1 MPLYV
6 LQSWTNSTVYFYFFS
21 IKPSNWNNGKNSRL
35 IWTEKKTF
43 LWDYNC
49 IIILCQLIL
58 KLIRCPCSYCPGTAV
73 MCRFSAACTCC
84 SASPWP
90 HPEIFKCGEAIHA
103 NVATAH
109 FPKTC
114 CSLSNITSN
123 RFPGKTLR
131 TPTWPLP
138 LRPFLPTTSL
148 ILCHADGCNCQTVLL
163 VDNSHMWRVWARWE
177 GEDSGWGGLECGP
190 LILWATGSSLLIIA
204 CWSQC
209 SYSW

>member
-1 MPLYV
+1 
-6 LQSWTNSTVYFYFFS
+6 
-21 IKPSNWNNGKNSRL
+21 
-35 IWTEKKTF
+35 
-43 LWDYNC
+43 
-49 IIILCQLIL
+49 
-58 KLIRCPCSYCPGTAV
+58 

-131 TPTWPLP
+131 TPTCWPLP

-148 ILCHADGCNCQTVLL
+148 ILCHADGCNCQTVLWWTTL
-163 VDNSHMWRVWARWE
+163 ICGGSELGGRERTAAEVDSSV
-177 GEDSGWGGLECGP
+177 GLSSSGP
-190 LILWATGSSLLIIA
+190 LAVV
-204 CWSQC
+204 C
-209 SYSW
+209 